1 MLKIDVSHA
10 HDATSFTVQGRLV
23 GPWVC
28 ELERCWRDAGEIEP
42 LTPISVSLAA
52 VTFVDPAG
60 LELLTRMRRTG
71 VTLVPK
77 GVLMEAIVREIE
89 DEVGREQ

>member
-1 MLKIDVSHA
+1 M
-10 HDATSFTVQGRLV
+10 
-23 GPWVC
+23 
-28 ELERCWRDAGEIEP
+28 
-42 LTPISVSLAA
+42 
-52 VTFVDPAG
+52 
-60 LELLTRMRRTG
+60 RMRRTG